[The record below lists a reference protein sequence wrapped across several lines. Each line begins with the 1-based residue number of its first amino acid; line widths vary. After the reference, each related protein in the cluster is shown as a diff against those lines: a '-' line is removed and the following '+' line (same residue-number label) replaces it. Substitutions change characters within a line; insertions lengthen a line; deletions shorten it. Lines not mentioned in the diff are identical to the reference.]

1 MMTVFAEFFI
11 LTICKLN
18 FKLCNLLVTSV
29 LGNLMKYLMVID
41 GIIDDDSFQK
51 NDDTK
56 C

>member
-1 MMTVFAEFFI
+1 MMTVFAKFFI
-11 LTICKLN
+11 LTICKL
-18 FKLCNLLVTSV
+18 KSKVCNLLVASV
-29 LGNLMKYLMVID
+29 LWNLKKYLMVID

>member
-1 MMTVFAEFFI
+1 MMTVFAKFFI
-11 LTICKLN
+11 LTICKLK
-18 FKLCNLLVTSV
+18 FKLCNLLVTSI
-29 LGNLMKYLMVID
+29 LLNLMKCLVAID